1 MAEIQLF
8 TILLIILGIAG
19 LLLLGLILYYTFAT
33 PEALRE
39 YALRRHASRQY
50 ERARGTAHRRLLEQA
65 QRRQQDNAERL
76 LQRIRM
82 AEGEKERLRQEQQE
96 ALERAL
102 AAWIVVER
110 LSQARGIGDQLA
122 YEIRQTVFRGR
133 LEDLYRASQVVI
145 GIGPQRQQAINRWIE
160 YYQTQFDDLLERP
173 FPEKARI
180 KQQYREKIEAEEQK
194 IEQMSEQLEPIQSS
208 LAEIKARLEPLE
220 RVSVEDFVAALGNNE
235 AESYTESEVELYV
248 QGVFAEWEA
257 PPDWFRRLVT
267 TDRKEPTNA

>member
-1 MAEIQLF
+1 MAEIELF

-39 YALRRHASRQY
+39 YTLRRHAARQY

-65 QRRQQDNAERL
+65 QQRRQGDSERL

-82 AEGEKERLRQEQQE
+82 AEREKKRLRQEQQE

-102 AAWIVVER
+102 AAWIVDER

-133 LEDLYRASQVVI
+133 LEDLYRASQEVTGV
-145 GIGPQRQQAINRWIE
+145 GPQRQQAINRWIQ
-160 YYQTQFDDLLERP
+160 YYQKQFDDLLERP
-173 FPEKARI
+173 FPGKTRI
-180 KQQYREKIEAEEQK
+180 KQHYREKIEAEERK
-194 IEQMSEQLEPIQSS
+194 IEQMREQLEPIQSS
-208 LAEIKARLEPLE
+208 LAELKARLEPLE

-235 AESYTESEVELYV
+235 AGSFAESEVELYV
-248 QGVFAEWEA
+248 QGVFAEWET
-257 PPDWFRRLVT
+257 PPDWFRRLVST
-267 TDRKEPTNA
+267 EQEEATDV